1 MLNITFFD
9 VDGHALLI
17 NLDMLNIAISYGS
30 ACSSGSASVPKTLLE
45 INMPEEEARCTVRI
59 SIGKTINIDDI
70 DFLADSIKNI
80 IERIKK

>member
-1 MLNITFFD
+1 
-9 VDGHALLI
+9 
-17 NLDMLNIAISYGS
+17 MLNIAISYGS

-80 IERIKK
+80 IGRIKKWKKKS